1 METFRISASNRETCI
16 GSVWI
21 RDGLDY
27 ILTGRLR
34 SKIVGVFGMVTGN
47 SMDGIHLEEGTNGE
61 WLSSGPISV
70 ERQWLIPLLS
80 FSFLVFWTRREPF
93 IVTQLTVFR

>member
-1 METFRISASNRETCI
+1 METFRISALDRETCI

-47 SMDGIHLEEGTNGE
+47 SMDASIWKKERTV
-61 WLSSGPISV
+61 SGCQVNPS
-70 ERQWLIPLLS
+70 L
-80 FSFLVFWTRREPF
+80 
-93 IVTQLTVFR
+93 